1 MQRHRWKKKKWSRM
15 HVAEMMNGWPV
26 TAARLLSEVLYGRFR
41 VAELGRGARKRE
53 SDGRTAAVLL
63 ISALPTSNHART
75 NKMSEEEGS
84 FVYATTFRCLP
95 DWMPSVRGNHS
106 PALVISSLSVFFTE
120 GQFKFGL
127 FTLVT

>member
-1 MQRHRWKKKKWSRM
+1 
-15 HVAEMMNGWPV
+15 MMNGWPV

-41 VAELGRGARKRE
+41 VAELGRGARKSE

-63 ISALPTSNHART
+63 ISALPTSNHGRT

-84 FVYATTFRCLP
+84 SVYATTFRCLP